1 MRFATIVACL
11 AACCGLDA
19 SAQCVDTDGD
29 GYGNPA
35 SATCPFA
42 FLDCND
48 GWAAA
53 YPGAAEPCDGFD
65 NDCDGLIDD
74 DPACDRTCSPP
85 EAVGGDRLLSSAGGI
100 GAGSRPR
107 TAWNGAGFAT
117 AWSDARGGRD
127 AVFVAFADASG
138 TPLGGEIPVSASV
151 GLAKDP
157 AIAWT
162 GSGYGVAWADS
173 RDGALEI
180 YFTLLDPA
188 GTKLFP
194 EVALTAGEE
203 ISGWPDLAWNG
214 RVFGIAWTG
223 EASGLSFAA
232 VDRAGLRTSP
242 VTSVAT
248 NTAWPNRAA
257 VTWTGEEFAVAWS
270 GFDGGRGQVFL
281 QRLSAAGDL
290 LGGPAPVTSNAT
302 ASETSNPRLA
312 WSGSGF
318 AVAWHDRRL
327 GSHRAFL
334 ARLDSS
340 GAKLGAD
347 QPLSDAVSLDPDV
360 AWTGQEFGVAWSEPR
375 DGIERKIVFTTA
387 DADGVPAAPAVRVS
401 SGSQPFDYP
410 SLAWT
415 GARYGIA
422 SREQSG
428 AWRVV
433 TNVVG
438 CNCLDGD
445 MDGASS
451 CRDCDDQDSTSY
463 PGAIEACD
471 GRDNDCNA
479 VVDDRDGT
487 ADGDLD
493 GVPGACDNCP
503 SARNESQHDVDGDQV
518 GDACDLDD
526 GLVLFERIDD
536 PRVSWQGDPGY
547 SSYNLYRGSF
557 AALFATGEY
566 TQEPGSNPYA
576 GRFCGLAETAQDDG
590 LVPAAGEAFYW
601 LVAGVG
607 AGGEEPLGDGSGVT
621 RPNAHP
627 CP

>member
-1 MRFATIVACL
+1 MRLATLVACL
-11 AACCGLDA
+11 VACSVPVAVG
-19 SAQCVDTDGD
+19 QCIDGDGD

-35 SATCPFA
+35 SAVCTHA

-48 GWAAA
+48 GSPSSH
-53 YPGAAEPCDGFD
+53 PGAFESCDGFD
-65 NDCDGLIDD
+65 NDCDGQVDD
-74 DPACDRTCSPP
+74 NPACDRACDPP
-85 EAVGGDRLLSSAGGI
+85 EPVGGDQVLSSGGGI

-107 TAWNGAGFAT
+107 AVWNGSGFAT

-127 AVFVAFADASG
+127 AVFVAFADGSG
-138 TPLGGEIPVSASV
+138 ARVGSEIPVSASS
-151 GLAKDP
+151 GWAKDP

-162 GSGYGVAWADS
+162 GSGYGVVWADS
-173 RDGALEI
+173 RDGELETF
-180 YFTLLDPA
+180 FTMLDAA

-194 EVALTAGEE
+194 EVALTQDDE
-203 ISGWPDLAWNG
+203 ISGWPDIAWNG
-214 RVFGIAWTG
+214 RQFGLGWTG
-223 EASGLSFAA
+223 ELGGLYFTT
-232 VDRAGLRTSP
+232 VDRAGNRTTP
-242 VTSVAT
+242 IAT
-248 NTAWPNRAA
+248 VSSNFAWPNRAA
-257 VTWTGEEFAVAWS
+257 IAWTGEEFAVAWS
-270 GFDGGRGQVFL
+270 GTENGHGQVFF
-281 QRLSAAGDL
+281 QRLSATGEL
-290 LGGPAPVTSNAT
+290 LGNPAGVTTNT
-302 ASETSNPRLA
+302 AAEASNPRLA

-318 AVAWHDRRL
+318 AVVWHDRRL
-327 GSHRAFL
+327 GGHRVFL
-334 ARLDSS
+334 ARLDPS
-340 GAKLGAD
+340 GTKLGED
-347 QPLSDAVSLDPDV
+347 LRLSDSVSLDPDV
-360 AWTGQEFGVAWSEPR
+360 AWSGQEFAVAWSDGR
-375 DGIERKIVFTTA
+375 DGIDRRIYFELV
-387 DADGVPAAPAVRVS
+387 DAGGVPAPPAIRVS
-401 SGSQPFDYP
+401 SGSPACDYP
-410 SLAWT
+410 SVAWT

-433 TNVVG
+433 TNIVG

-445 MDGASS
+445 VDGASS
-451 CRDCDDQDSTSY
+451 CRDCDDRDPTSY
-463 PGAIEACD
+463 PGATEACD

-557 AALFATGEY
+557 AVLFATGEY

-576 GRFCGLAETAQDDG
+576 GRFCGLTETSQDDG
-590 LVPAAGEAFYW
+590 LVPATGEAFYW

-607 AGGEEPLGDGSGVT
+607 AAGEEPLGDGSGVV